1 MPKEFGLDR
10 CGLLLLR
17 PLPALNWSRA
27 CSTLG
32 TRNPNDAKPAG
43 LASTAGVTREVFVC
57 QERSAS
63 IVVAFAVLQWQPLL
77 RFPLVFSHVKKG
89 LRA

>member
-10 CGLLLLR
+10 CSLLLMR
-17 PLPALNWSRA
+17 PLAAPNWARA
-27 CSTLG
+27 CLTIG

-43 LASTAGVTREVFVC
+43 SASTAGATREVFVC

-63 IVVAFAVLQWQPLL
+63 IAVAFAVLQRQPLL
-77 RFPLVFSHVKKG
+77 RFPLAFSHVKKG